1 MFGIRIQQGS
11 WVRDALIVA
20 AAVGLGLFSG
30 KAFGVEPP
38 PGKMEKQIDVLEKII
53 DQVLID
59 SPNFFVSGRGNT
71 RGLYLKEFGVILTF
85 DASLVD
91 KDKSWNFDFEGKF
104 DVKEVD
110 GKRVI
115 VIEDPEDAEEAE
127 DAAREAARGRQ
138 SKGSSNQE
146 RLYKRGKAELV
157 DALLDYGDTLASLE
171 KGKWVAVV
179 AFLHDARYFDERD
192 MSKLTLKAR
201 IDDLRLY
208 ASEKLTEE
216 EMVKRIVE
224 LEY

>member
-1 MFGIRIQQGS
+1 MFGNRTFEGT
-11 WVRDALIVA
+11 WVRDVLIVA
-20 AAVGLGLFSG
+20 AAIGIGLFSG

-38 PGKMEKQIDVLEKII
+38 PGKMDKQIDVLEKIV

-71 RGLYLKEFGVILTF
+71 RGIYVKEFGVILTF
-85 DASLVD
+85 DASLVEKD
-91 KDKSWNFDFEGKF
+91 KDWNFDFDGGFE
-104 DVKEVD
+104 VKEID
-110 GKRVI
+110 GKKVI
-115 VIEDPEDAEEAE
+115 VIEDDEDEEEAKE
-127 DAAREAARGRQ
+127 AAREAARERKS
-138 SKGSSNQE
+138 SKGSAQE

-157 DALLDYGDTLASLE
+157 DTLLDYGDTLASLE

-192 MSKLTLKAR
+192 MSKLMLKAR

-208 ASEKLTEE
+208 AAEKLSEE

-224 LEY
+224 MEY

>member
-1 MFGIRIQQGS
+1 MFGNRAFQGT

-20 AAVGLGLFSG
+20 AAVGLGLISG

-38 PGKMEKQIDVLEKII
+38 PAKMDKQIDVLEKII

-71 RGLYLKEFGVILTF
+71 RGLYVKEFGVIFTF
-85 DASLVD
+85 DASLVEKD
-91 KDKSWNFDFEGKF
+91 KDWNFDFDGGFE
-104 DVKEVD
+104 VKEID
-110 GKRVI
+110 GKKVI
-115 VIEDPEDAEEAE
+115 VIDDEEVEEAE
-127 DAAREAARGRQ
+127 EAAREAARERNS
-138 SKGSSNQE
+138 SKGSSAQE

-157 DALLDYGDTLASLE
+157 DTLLDYGDTLASLE

-179 AFLHDARYFDERD
+179 AFLHDARYFAEQD

-208 ASEKLTEE
+208 AADKLTEE

-224 LEY
+224 AEY